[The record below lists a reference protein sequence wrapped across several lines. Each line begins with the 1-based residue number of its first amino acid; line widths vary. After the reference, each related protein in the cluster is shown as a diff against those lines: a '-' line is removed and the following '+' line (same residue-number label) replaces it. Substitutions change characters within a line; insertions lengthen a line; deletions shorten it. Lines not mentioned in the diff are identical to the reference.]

1 MGAGVPV
8 SQDAADIE
16 TDIVETPRQVQLDSL
31 RRLAE
36 SGRVSAT
43 RTDTGDYQIDPTEL
57 YRVFPLGTGQGRP
70 PNKTQRPYWLKRLC
84 CRRKSTIC
92 DKWASCSATNSST
105 WTVRLTGYCLPRAPR
120 RTSEAGRMA

>member
-43 RTDTGDYQIDPTEL
+43 RTDTGDYQIDPAEL
-57 YRVFPLGTGQGRP
+57 YRVFPLGTD
-70 PNKTQRPYWLKRLC
+70 KTQRPYWLKRLC

-105 WTVRLTGYCLPRAPR
+105 
-120 RTSEAGRMA
+120 

>member
-36 SGRVSAT
+36 TGRGSAT
-43 RTDTGDYQIDPTEL
+43 RTDTGDYQIDPPEL
-57 YRVFPLGTGQGRP
+57 YRVFPPGTGQGRATEQDATALLAETALLQAQIDNLRQMGELP
-70 PNKTQRPYWLKRLC
+70 QR
-84 CRRKSTIC
+84 T
-92 DKWASCSATNSST
+92 
-105 WTVRLTGYCLPRAPR
+105 RAPEQ
-120 RTSEAGRMA
+120 SG

>member
-1 MGAGVPV
+1 VPF

-16 TDIVETPRQVQLDSL
+16 TDIVETPSQVQLDSL

-36 SGRVSAT
+36 SGGFQRPGQTLAIIRST
-43 RTDTGDYQIDPTEL
+43 PPNRTASFRLE
-57 YRVFPLGTGQGRP
+57 RGRDEP
-70 PNKTQRPYWLKRLC
+70 PNKTQRPYWLKRVC

-105 WTVRLTGYCLPRAPR
+105 
-120 RTSEAGRMA
+120 

>member
-31 RRLAE
+31 RRPAE

-43 RTDTGDYQIDPTEL
+43 RTDTGDYQIDPAEL
-57 YRVFPLGTGQGRP
+57 YPVFPFGRGQGRTTEKAQTP
-70 PNKTQRPYWLKRLC
+70 LLAETPLMQAQIDNIRQMAELC
-84 CRRKSTIC
+84 R
-92 DKWASCSATNSST
+92 
-105 WTVRLTGYCLPRAPR
+105 
-120 RTSEAGRMA
+120 